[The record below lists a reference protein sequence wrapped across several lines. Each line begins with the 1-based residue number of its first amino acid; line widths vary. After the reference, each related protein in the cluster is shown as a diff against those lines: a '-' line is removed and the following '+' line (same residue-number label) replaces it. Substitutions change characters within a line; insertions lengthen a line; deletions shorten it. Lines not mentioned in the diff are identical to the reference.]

1 MNRKVI
7 LLLLFFC
14 SIMTYAQKEYD
25 SFLKE
30 GKVWRMEYKQVV
42 YEGESYQDK
51 IIMLSGDT
59 LIDDIPFRRMLE
71 KRWMRGIQDEP
82 TDWKATYG
90 YIGEKDGKV
99 YYWHNSYPT
108 TPQIVMDFS
117 LNVGDNVVGSTG
129 VVYVVKAVSDT
140 ILSKSDDKCTRRC
153 VYVCI
158 KDREYHDR
166 YSDTWIEGIGS
177 VKGGIKGIEDTFVMG
192 ATPKLLRCED
202 GEVCIYNTEDNL
214 RSIISNGLNNKNNES
229 YFQLNGLPVTP
240 STHGVY
246 VKDGRKVMK

>member
-1 MNRKVI
+1 MKRNII
-7 LLLLFFC
+7 LLFSIYC
-14 SIMTYAQKEYD
+14 SIMAYAQKEYD

-82 TDWKATYG
+82 KDWKATYG

-117 LNVGDNVVGSTG
+117 LNEGDNVVGSQESFT
-129 VVYVVKAVSDT
+129 
-140 ILSKSDDKCTRRC
+140 LSKPFQIRFFPGLMTNGLVVVFLYPSRTEKTSIVILTHGLKVLDLSKAELQELKALLWQVLTQS
-153 VYVCI
+153 Y
-158 KDREYHDR
+158 Y
-166 YSDTWIEGIGS
+166 S
-177 VKGGIKGIEDTFVMG
+177 VKTTTYVFIILKMICG
-192 ATPKLLRCED
+192 AQ
-202 GEVCIYNTEDNL
+202 
-214 RSIISNGLNNKNNES
+214 SIM
-229 YFQLNGLPVTP
+229 V
-240 STHGVY
+240 
-246 VKDGRKVMK
+246 

>member
-1 MNRKVI
+1 MKRNII
-7 LLLLFFC
+7 LLFSIYC
-14 SIMTYAQKEYD
+14 SIMAYAQKEYD

-82 TDWKATYG
+82 KDWKATYG

-117 LNVGDNVVGSTG
+117 LNEGDNVVGSTG

-140 ILSKSDDKCTRRC
+140 ILSRSDDKRTRRC
-153 VYVCI
+153 ISVSI
-158 KDREYHDR
+158 KDGEDLDR

-177 VKGGIKGIEDTFVMG
+177 IKGGITGIEGTFVAG
-192 ATPKLLRCED
+192 AFPKLLLCED
-202 GEVCIYNTEDNL
+202 NDICIYNTEDDL
-214 RSIISNGLNNKNNES
+214 RSAIHHGLNNKNGDT
-229 YFQLNGLPVTP
+229 YFQLNGLPVIR
-240 STHGVY
+240 SSHGIY
-246 VKDGRKVMK
+246 VKDGKKVVR